1 MSRGVGQTMT
11 WFWRYVNFLATWR
24 EHRTAIKQ
32 LNMLTDRELNDIG
45 MSRSDI
51 DRLVWL
57 DEDKDNRGRELK

>member
-1 MSRGVGQTMT
+1 MT

-24 EHRTAIKQ
+24 EHRKAIKQ
-32 LNMLTDRELNDIG
+32 LNQLTTRELNDIG
-45 MSRSDI
+45 LSRSDI

>member
-1 MSRGVGQTMT
+1 MT

-24 EHRTAIKQ
+24 EHRKAIKQ

-45 MSRSDI
+45 MSRADI

-57 DEDKDNRGRELK
+57 KEDKDNRGRELK

>member
-1 MSRGVGQTMT
+1 MT

-24 EHRTAIKQ
+24 EHRKAIKQ

-45 MSRSDI
+45 MNRADI

>member
-1 MSRGVGQTMT
+1 MT

-24 EHRTAIKQ
+24 EHRKAIKQ

-45 MSRSDI
+45 MNRQDI